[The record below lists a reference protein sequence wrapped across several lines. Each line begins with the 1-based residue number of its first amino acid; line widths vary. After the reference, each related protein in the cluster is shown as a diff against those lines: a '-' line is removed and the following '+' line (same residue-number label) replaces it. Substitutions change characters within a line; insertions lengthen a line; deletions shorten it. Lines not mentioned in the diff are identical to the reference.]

1 MLTIFLHRTA
11 FPNANNLKAVLSI
24 VEMSVKKERLSI
36 ENVLQDSFTK
46 KTMVITESLNH
57 FLCF

>member
-1 MLTIFLHRTA
+1 MNQKTFICWILCMLTIFLHRTA

-46 KTMVITESLNH
+46 KPW
-57 FLCF
+57 